1 MIFMELS
8 IYDMDLS
15 VRAFNALIRAGIQD
29 VASILAI
36 DTYGEL
42 REIKYLGQ
50 KIAADIISEMRRM
63 GFDDWAD
70 RMDVDIK

>member
-1 MIFMELS
+1 VIFMELS

>member
-1 MIFMELS
+1 MELS